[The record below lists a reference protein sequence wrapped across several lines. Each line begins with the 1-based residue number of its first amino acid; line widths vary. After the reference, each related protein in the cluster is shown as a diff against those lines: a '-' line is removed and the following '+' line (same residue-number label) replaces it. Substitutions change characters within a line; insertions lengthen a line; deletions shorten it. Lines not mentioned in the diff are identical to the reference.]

1 MAAGAT
7 FNYIWERRNS
17 RSFDMYMFPISAGLL
32 AGEGLGGV
40 LLALLSVAGVGA
52 DGVKYGTSV
61 GCTSESP
68 DSGSFLMDASLTF
81 LFLVNEFCG

>member
-7 FNYIWERRNS
+7 FNFIWERRNS
-17 RSFDMYMFPISAGLL
+17 RSFDMYMFPIAAGLL

-61 GCTSESP
+61 GCTSESLHLGHF
-68 DSGSFLMDASLTF
+68 SHGWLLTF
-81 LFLVNEFCG
+81 CPSVNEFCG